1 MTFSRLFNL
10 GLGLLKVK
18 KYLLGSYSLS
28 SIKVFNHHISF
39 PVALLIIV
47 EATICYLSLFAAS
60 SIRFYGLGGL
70 DYAHGELFSLQASSI
85 LVATLILLVMLAM
98 GLYQAQRREVI
109 WNVLNRI
116 TTAFIVVSLVLSIIF
131 FMFPEMYFGRGLFV
145 LTLVISFVGVVI
157 ARLIFESWVD
167 KHSLNKKVLVLGA
180 GEKAEWVNNLRRRS
194 DQRGVSIE
202 GFYNLDSQN
211 VRVDEQRLIS
221 SNKPLDQYVLENGI
235 EEIVVAMNE
244 RRDRFPTKELINCR
258 LSGVDVIELPSFL
271 ERQMS
276 RVYIEL
282 LDPSWIIFSDGFKQ
296 NGLKAFTTR
305 AFDIFA
311 SLSMLLVTMP
321 LLVASIIAIFIE
333 SKGKGTIFY
342 KQTRVGQGNKNFELL
357 KFRSMCENAEAGT
370 GAQWAVKND
379 ARVTYVGRILRKY
392 RIDELPQLINIL
404 KGEMSLVG
412 PRPERPEF
420 VGQLSEKI
428 PFYSERHRVKPGL
441 AGWAQM
447 RYQYG
452 STENDAV
459 EKLKYDL
466 YYVKNSSLIFNL
478 AILVQTAEIVLWGKG
493 AR

>member
-1 MTFSRLFNL
+1 M
-10 GLGLLKVK
+10 
-18 KYLLGSYSLS
+18 S

-39 PVALLIIV
+39 PIVLLIIV
-47 EATICYLSLFAAS
+47 EAAICYASLFAAS
-60 SIRFYGLGGL
+60 SIRFYDLGGL
-70 DYAHGELFSLQASSI
+70 EYARGEVFSLQLSSI
-85 LVATLILLVMLAM
+85 LVALLIVLIMLAM

-116 TTAFIVVSLVLSIIF
+116 TTAFIVTSLVLSIIF
-131 FMFPEMYFGRGLFV
+131 FMFPMMYFGRGLFV
-145 LTLVISFVGVVI
+145 LTLVISFIGIVI
-157 ARLIFESWVD
+157 VRLMFEVWID
-167 KHSLNKKVLVLGA
+167 KHTLNKKVLVLGV
-180 GEKAEWVNNLRRRS
+180 GEKAGWINNLRRRS
-194 DQRGVSIE
+194 DQRGVSIA
-202 GFYNLDSQN
+202 GFYGNESEHVCVDGN
-211 VRVDEQRLIS
+211 RVIATDV
-221 SNKPLDQYVLENGI
+221 PLDEYVLENGI
-235 EEIVVAMNE
+235 DEIVVAMSE
-244 RRDRFPTKELINCR
+244 RRQKFPTKELINCR
-258 LSGVDVIELPSFL
+258 LSGVDVIELPTFL

-282 LDPSWIIFSDGFKQ
+282 LDPSWIIFSNGFKQ
-296 NGLKAFTTR
+296 NGLKSITTR

-311 SLSMLLVTMP
+311 SLTMLILTLP
-321 LLVASIIAIFIE
+321 LLLASVIAILIE

-342 KQTRVGQGNKNFELL
+342 KQTRVGQNNKTFELL
-357 KFRSMCENAEAGT
+357 KFRSMCENAEAGI
-370 GAQWAVKND
+370 GAQWAVQND
-379 ARVTYVGRILRKY
+379 SRITRTGRVLRKY

-447 RYQYG
+447 RYPYG
-452 STENDAV
+452 STENDAI

>member
-1 MTFSRLFNL
+1 MLERR
-10 GLGLLKVK
+10 
-18 KYLLGSYSLS
+18 SLS
-28 SIKVFNHHISF
+28 SIKIFNHHISF
-39 PVALLIIV
+39 PVALLALV

-60 SIRFYGLGGL
+60 SIRFYGQGGL
-70 DYAHGELFSLQASSI
+70 AYAHGEVFSLPASSA
-85 LVATLILLVMLAM
+85 LVAALVVLIMLAM

-145 LTLVISFVGVVI
+145 LTLFISFVGIVF
-157 ARLIFESWVD
+157 ARLIFASWVD
-167 KHSLNKKVLVLGA
+167 KHKLNRKVLILGI
-180 GEKAEWVNNLRRRS
+180 GEKAGWVDNLRRRS
-194 DQRGVSIE
+194 DRRGITIA
-202 GFYNLDSQN
+202 GFYGLDTES
-211 VRVDEQRLIS
+211 RSIDEKSVINTDL
-221 SNKPLDQYVLENGI
+221 PLDEYVLQNGI
-235 EEIVVAMNE
+235 DEIVVAMTE
-244 RRDRFPTKELINCR
+244 RRQTFPTKELINCR
-258 LSGVDVIELPSFL
+258 LSGVDVIELPTFL

-282 LDPSWIIFSDGFKQ
+282 LDPSWIIFSDGFRQ
-296 NGLKAFTTR
+296 NGLKAMSTR

-311 SLSMLLVTMP
+311 SLFMLLLTMP
-321 LLVASIIAIFIE
+321 LLLGSIIAIFIE
-333 SKGKGTIFY
+333 SKGRGTIFY
-342 KQTRVGQGNKNFELL
+342 KQTRVGQNNKSFELL

-379 ARVTYVGRILRKY
+379 SRVTRVGRVLRKY
-392 RIDELPQLINIL
+392 RIDELPQLLNIL

-452 STENDAV
+452 STENDAI

>member
-1 MTFSRLFNL
+1 M
-10 GLGLLKVK
+10 
-18 KYLLGSYSLS
+18 LS

-39 PVALLIIV
+39 PVALLVLV

-60 SIRFYGLGGL
+60 SIRFYGHGGL
-70 DYAHGELFSLQASSI
+70 EYAHGEVFSLQASSI
-85 LVATLILLVMLAM
+85 LVAALIVLVMLAM

-145 LTLVISFVGVVI
+145 LTLVIAFIGIII

-167 KHSLNKKVLVLGA
+167 KHTLNKKVLVLGV
-180 GEKAEWVNNLRRRS
+180 GEKAGWVNNLRRRS
-194 DQRGVSIE
+194 DQRGISIV
-202 GFYNLDSQN
+202 GFYGLDSESLSVDQK
-211 VRVDEQRLIS
+211 RVITTDL
-221 SNKPLDQYVLENGI
+221 PLDEYVLKNGI
-235 EEIVVAMNE
+235 DEIVVAVTE
-244 RRDRFPTKELINCR
+244 RRQKFPTKELINCR
-258 LSGVDVIELPSFL
+258 LSGVDVIELPTFL

-282 LDPSWIIFSDGFKQ
+282 LDPSWIIFSDGFRQ
-296 NGLKAFTTR
+296 NGLKAISTR
-305 AFDIFA
+305 AFDLFA
-311 SLSMLLVTMP
+311 SFSMLLATMP
-321 LLVASIIAIFIE
+321 LLIASIVAILIE

-342 KQTRVGQGNKNFELL
+342 KQTRVGQGNKPFELL
-357 KFRSMCENAEAGT
+357 KFRSMCENAEAGI

-379 ARVTYVGRILRKY
+379 SRVTRVGRILRKY
-392 RIDELPQLINIL
+392 RIDELPQLFNIL

-420 VGQLSEKI
+420 VGELSEKI

-452 STENDAV
+452 STESDAI

>member
-1 MTFSRLFNL
+1 M
-10 GLGLLKVK
+10 
-18 KYLLGSYSLS
+18 S
-28 SIKVFNHHISF
+28 SIKVFNHHISL
-39 PVALLIIV
+39 PVVLLVLV
-47 EATICYLSLFAAS
+47 EAAICYASLFAAS
-60 SIRFYGLGGL
+60 SIRYYNYGGL
-70 DYAHGELFSLQASSI
+70 EHARGEIVSLQASSI
-85 LVATLILLVMLAM
+85 LVAVLTVLVMLAM

-116 TTAFIVVSLVLSIIF
+116 TTAFIVVSLFLSIVF
-131 FMFPEMYFGRGLFV
+131 FMFPQMYFGRGIFV
-145 LTLVISFVGVVI
+145 LTLVISFVGVVTT
-157 ARLIFESWVD
+157 RLIFATWVD
-167 KHSLNKKVLVLGA
+167 KHKLNKKVLRLGV
-180 GEKAEWVNNLRRRS
+180 GEKAGWINNLRRRS
-194 DQRGVSIE
+194 DQRGITIA
-202 GFYNLDSQN
+202 GFYSLNSEE
-211 VRVDEQRLIS
+211 VCVDEKRIIS
-221 SNKPLDQYVLENGI
+221 TEQSLDEYVLENGI
-235 EEIVVAMNE
+235 EEIVVAVDE
-244 RRDRFPTKELINCR
+244 RRQQFPTNELMNCR
-258 LSGVDVIELPSFL
+258 LSGVDVIELQTFL

-276 RVYIEL
+276 RVYVEL
-282 LDPSWIIFSDGFKQ
+282 LDPSWIIFSDGFRQ
-296 NGLKAFTTR
+296 NTLKAISTR
-305 AFDIFA
+305 VFDILA
-311 SLSMLLVTMP
+311 SLTMLIVTMP
-321 LLVASIIAIFIE
+321 LLIASIIAILIE

-342 KQTRVGQGNKNFELL
+342 RQSRVGQGNKTFELL

-379 ARVTYVGRILRKY
+379 ARVTRVGRVLRKY
-392 RIDELPQLINIL
+392 RIDELPQLFNIL

-420 VGQLSEKI
+420 VGKLSEKI

-452 STENDAV
+452 STENDAI